1 MSFAV
6 FGAGCFWCVEAIF
19 SQLPGVN
26 NVEAGYSNGNTN
38 NPSYKSV
45 CSGTTGY
52 AEVCKISFNPD
63 VISFEELLSV
73 FFQTHDPTTLN
84 RQGAD
89 TGTQYRSGIFYID
102 DNQKSTAENFIK
114 ELIKKEVFRDP
125 IVTEVTKLDI
135 FYKAESY
142 HQDYYKN
149 NKNAPYCR
157 AVIKPKL
164 DIFFNKIN
172 NK

>member
-52 AEVCKISFNPD
+52 AEVCKISFNSSI
-63 VISFEELLSV
+63 ISYKDLLKV
-73 FFQTHDPTTLN
+73 FFEFHNPTTLN
-84 RQGAD
+84 KQD
-89 TGTQYRSGIFYID
+89 QDYGTQYRSAIFYVD
-102 DNQKSTAENFIK
+102 NNQKRIAEDFVQFLFENNIFSNT
-114 ELIKKEVFRDP
+114 
-125 IVTEVTKLDI
+125 IVTKIEKLNNY
-135 FYKAESY
+135 YKAEDY
-142 HQDYYKN
+142 HQDYYNKN
-149 NKNAPYCR
+149 PNAPYCKL
-157 AVIKPKL
+157 VIKPKL
-164 DIFFNKIN
+164 DKISN
-172 NK
+172 YK